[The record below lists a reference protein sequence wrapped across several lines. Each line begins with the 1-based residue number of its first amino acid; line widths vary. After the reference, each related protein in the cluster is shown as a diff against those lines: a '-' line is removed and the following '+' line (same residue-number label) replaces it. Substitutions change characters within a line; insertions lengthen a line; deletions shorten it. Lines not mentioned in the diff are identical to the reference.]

1 MNYFSATTGTSY
13 PPSASPDTGPRSVLV
28 QGIGGLQRRW
38 VGMEQLFQVWDYKRN
53 EPQSF
58 HGTKQEAEEE
68 ASRLNANQAM
78 DWNGLQRYIVME
90 AND

>member
-1 MNYFSATTGTSY
+1 
-13 PPSASPDTGPRSVLV
+13 
-28 QGIGGLQRRW
+28 
-38 VGMEQLFQVWDYKRN
+38 MEQLFQVWDYVQN

-58 HGTKQEAEEE
+58 RSTKQVAEEE

>member
-1 MNYFSATTGTSY
+1 M
-13 PPSASPDTGPRSVLV
+13 
-28 QGIGGLQRRW
+28 
-38 VGMEQLFQVWDYKRN
+38 GMEQLFQVWDYVRN

-58 HGTKQEAEEE
+58 HSTKQVAEEE

>member
-1 MNYFSATTGTSY
+1 MMMAIYHPVMLCYLGKLN
-13 PPSASPDTGPRSVLV
+13 RHRK
-28 QGIGGLQRRW
+28 GL
-38 VGMEQLFQVWDYKRN
+38 GMEQLFQVWDYKRN